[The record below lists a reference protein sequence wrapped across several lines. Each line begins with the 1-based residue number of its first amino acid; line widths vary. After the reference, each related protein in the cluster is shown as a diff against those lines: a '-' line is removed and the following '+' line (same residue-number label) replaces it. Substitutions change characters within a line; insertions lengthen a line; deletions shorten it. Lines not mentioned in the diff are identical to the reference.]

1 MKKSVLVLSV
11 ISVLSACGGGDANN
25 SVTKES
31 VSTASGS
38 DSQAIIHPELW
49 PKQNSPITRDP
60 QQEAQIAELLA
71 KMTLE
76 EKVGQVIQAD
86 IASVTPEEV
95 KEYHLGSVL
104 NGGNSAPNNN
114 NHSPAIDWLTLA
126 DEFWLA
132 STDTSDGGVGIP
144 ALWGIDAVHGNNNVV
159 GATIFPHNIGLGAA
173 RDPELMAKIGTVTAK
188 EILVTGIDWT
198 FAPTIAVVQN
208 DRWGRTFESFS
219 ENPEI
224 VASYAGKVVE
234 GVQGKVNSE
243 QFLTNGHMLA
253 NVKHFLGDGGTTDGI
268 DQGETAVS
276 EEVLR
281 DIHGAGYPPAI
292 QSGALVVMASF
303 NSWHGHKMH
312 GFKPMLTD
320 VLVDRMGFD
329 GFVVGDWNGHGQV
342 KGCTNVSCAKAF
354 NAGLDMFMAPDSW
367 KGLYHN
373 TLAQVKSGE
382 ITMERLDQAVSRI
395 LRVKFRAGLF
405 DAGLPSSRPFAG
417 KFELLGSA
425 PHREVAREAVRK
437 SLVLLKNNNQ
447 LLPLTPQSKV
457 LVAGSAADNIGQQSG
472 GWTLTWQGTGNKNSD
487 FPNGESIYQG
497 IANAVTAAGGQ
508 VELNEQGQF
517 KTKPDVAIVVFGE
530 QPYAEFQGDVTDL
543 DFKPEDSLQILKD
556 LQAQG
561 IPTVSVFLSGRPM
574 WVNPE
579 LNASDAFVAAWLPG
593 SEGGGIADVLFR
605 DAQGSVAYD
614 FTGRLSFSW
623 PATPSDV
630 ELNVGNVDYHPLFAY
645 DFGLSVTDEKNLD
658 KLDETLD
665 PNLAG
670 NNDSRY
676 LFAGDAVQPW
686 RLVLNDNAGQTQ
698 VTGSAQV
705 SASAAISVK
714 AADYQ
719 AQEDTIEV
727 TWQQPARIFIQGN
740 AVDLTRQTTA
750 DMAVQIEYK
759 VQSAT
764 KGKSNLF
771 MECSDCNGQ
780 VDISDAM
787 QTKAGQGWQQSQIKL
802 SCFGI
807 TNGNLSNITVPFG
820 LSSEAGSVVY
830 LKEIK
835 LVSNEGGASCTL

>member
-1 MKKSVLVLSV
+1 MIKKVLVLSV
-11 ISVLSACGGGDANN
+11 FAALTACNG
-25 SVTKES
+25 
-31 VSTASGS
+31 STADKPAPS
-38 DSQAIIHPELW
+38 DTGASQAKIHPEIW
-49 PKQNSPITRDP
+49 PKQESPIARDP

-95 KEYHLGSVL
+95 KEYNLGSVL

-114 NHSPAIDWLTLA
+114 NHSPAADWLALA
-126 DEFWLA
+126 DKFWLA
-132 STDTSDGGVGIP
+132 STDTSDGGLGIP

-173 RDPELMAKIGTVTAK
+173 NDPELMRKIGQVTAK
-188 EILVTGIDWT
+188 EVLVTGIDWT

-219 ENPEI
+219 EKPDI

-234 GVQGKVNSE
+234 GIQGKVNTGE
-243 QFLTNGHMLA
+243 FLTNGHMLA
-253 NVKHFLGDGGTTDGI
+253 NVKHYVGDGGTKDGI
-268 DQGETAVS
+268 DQGDTVTS
-276 EEVLR
+276 EEELR

-303 NSWHGHKMH
+303 NSWHGEKMH

-320 VLVDRMGFD
+320 VLVGRMGFD

-342 KGCTNVSCAKAF
+342 QGCTNVSCAKAF

-367 KGLYHN
+367 KELYHN

-382 ITMERLDQAVSRI
+382 ISMARLDEAVSRI
-395 LRVKFRAGLF
+395 LRVKLRAGLF
-405 DAGLPSSRPFAG
+405 DAGLPSSRPYAG

-425 PHREVAREAVRK
+425 EHRQVAREAVRK
-437 SLVLLKNNNQ
+437 SLVLLKNNAQ
-447 LLPLTPQSKV
+447 LLPLDPKSKV
-457 LVAGSAADNIGQQSG
+457 LVAGSGANNIGQQSG

-487 FPNGESIYQG
+487 FPNGASIYQG
-497 IANAVTAAGGQ
+497 IADAVSAAGGQ
-508 VELNEQGQF
+508 AELNEEGKF
-517 KTKPDVAIVVFGE
+517 TTRPDVAIVVFGE

-593 SEGGGIADVLFR
+593 SEGTGVADMLFR
-605 DAQGSVAYD
+605 NAAGEVVYD

-623 PATPSDV
+623 PATPTDV
-630 ELNVGNVDYHPLFAY
+630 ELNVGNAVYNPLFAY
-645 DFGLSVTDEKNLD
+645 GYGLSVKDDQPLA

-665 PNLAG
+665 PNLSSK
-670 NNDSRY
+670 NDSRY
-676 LFAGDAVQPW
+676 MFAGDAVQPW
-686 RLVLNDNAGQTQ
+686 RLVLNDKAGQTQ
-698 VTGSAQV
+698 VTGNAQV
-705 SASAAISVK
+705 SASGAISVK

-719 AQEDTIEV
+719 AQEDTVEV
-727 TWQQPARIFIQGN
+727 NWQDSARLFIQGN
-740 AVDLTRQTTA
+740 PIDLSRQATG
-750 DMAVQIEYK
+750 DMAIQIDYQ
-759 VQSAT
+759 VLTASS
-764 KGKSNLF
+764 GKSSLF
-771 MECSDCNGQ
+771 MACESCNGELD
-780 VDISDAM
+780 VTEAL
-787 QTKAGQGWQQSQIKL
+787 QTKAGQGWQKAQVKL
-802 SCFGI
+802 SCFG
-807 TNGNLSNITVPFG
+807 LSNAELTNIVTPFG
-820 LSSEAGSVVY
+820 IISEQGSM
-830 LKEIK
+830 LQFKEIK
-835 LVSNEGGASCTL
+835 LVSNEGAASCSL